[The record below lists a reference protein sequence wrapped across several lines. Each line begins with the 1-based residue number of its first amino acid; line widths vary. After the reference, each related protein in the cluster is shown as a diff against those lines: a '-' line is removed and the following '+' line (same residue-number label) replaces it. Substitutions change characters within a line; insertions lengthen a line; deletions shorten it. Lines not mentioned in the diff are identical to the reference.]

1 MVYSFNPNSHYDLI
15 SRLLSVVI
23 LGGLGSLGGT
33 VVAALVMGVVSA
45 LVGALVS
52 PVWSDFSF
60 FVVLLAVL
68 LLRPRGMFGARLRGA
83 L

>member
-1 MVYSFNPNSHYDLI
+1 
-15 SRLLSVVI
+15 
-23 LGGLGSLGGT
+23 
-33 VVAALVMGVVSA
+33 MGVLSA

-68 LLRPRGMFGARLRGA
+68 LVRPRGLFGARLRGA